1 MKFHKSIINL
11 IFIANKILNK
21 KTALITGASSGIG
34 FEIAKC
40 LAKKGFDLVITA
52 RNKKKLE
59 NAAEMLS
66 HELEAS
72 VEVVVADLR
81 DPFAPETI
89 YNYCQKKERKINL
102 LVNNA
107 GYAIPTPFD
116 QTSMEEEEKFIRVL
130 ALAVI
135 ALTKL
140 FIRDMLKARE
150 GKIMMI
156 SSVAAYAPPS
166 IIQTL
171 YGPVK
176 TFVNRFSEGININY
190 NHIGITST
198 AVCPGYTV
206 TNFHKASGVQEEMD
220 RVPSFMKKTPHS
232 VAKEAVNATLRGK
245 KVCIPSKTF
254 KLIVFLLKIV
264 PHSFFPFFSKR
275 LAPGRYHKI

>member
-1 MKFHKSIINL
+1 M
-11 IFIANKILNK
+11 NK

-72 VEVVVADLR
+72 VEVVVADLH
-81 DPFAPETI
+81 DPFAPEAI

-130 ALAVI
+130 ALSVI

-140 FIRDMLKARE
+140 FIRDMIKARK

-166 IIQTL
+166 TIQTL

-190 NHIGITST
+190 NNIGITST

-232 VAKEAVNATLRGK
+232 VAIEAVNATLKGK

-264 PHSFFPFFSKR
+264 PHSLFPFFSKR
-275 LAPGRYHKI
+275 LAPGRYDKI